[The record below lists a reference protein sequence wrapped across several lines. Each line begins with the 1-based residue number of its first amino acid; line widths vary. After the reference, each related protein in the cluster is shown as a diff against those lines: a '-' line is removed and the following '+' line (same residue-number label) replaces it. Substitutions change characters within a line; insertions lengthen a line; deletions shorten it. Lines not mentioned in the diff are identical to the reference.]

1 MRKERPILFNADMV
15 RALLDGRKTQ
25 TRRIMKSQPTEGS
38 GLIEVGTFAP
48 IVIDRKGE
56 QQPGPDTFGAFSEDG
71 EWGLK
76 CPYGQPGDQLWVR
89 EAHALLPRTA
99 YRASVGTGTI
109 EQVEHPTDGYTA
121 AVFREGF
128 DRSGAPKWR
137 PSIHM
142 PRWASRITL
151 EIASIRVERLK
162 AISEENAKAEGV
174 RFTDFGTFTPKG
186 AASLDMGETYHPFK
200 PAQHL
205 GYHVGDVSS
214 PSECHGSARGA
225 FAGLWAAINGADSWN
240 ANPWVWVVEFKRV
253 ENTHA

>member
-25 TRRIMKSQPTEGS
+25 TRRVMKSQPTEGC

-71 EWGLK
+71 EWALK
-76 CPYGQPGDQLWVR
+76 CPYGQPGDLLWVR
-89 EAHALLPRTA
+89 EAFEVGLCTESTLA
-99 YRASVGTGTI
+99 YRATHKPS
-109 EQVEHPTDGYTA
+109 DLD
-121 AVFREGF
+121 EGWYE
-128 DRSGAPKWR
+128 PIKWK

-151 EIASIRVERLK
+151 EIVSVRVERLQD
-162 AISEENAKAEGV
+162 ISNEDAVSEGV
-174 RFTDFGTFTPKG
+174 GTP
-186 AASLDMGETYHPFK
+186 LDMRYAALDDFK
-200 PAQHL
+200 P
-205 GYHVGDVSS
+205 
-214 PSECHGSARGA
+214 
-225 FAGLWAAINGADSWN
+225 LWEYINGAESWA
-240 ANPWVWVVEFKRV
+240 ANPLVWVVEFKRV